1 MQLVIQS
8 IVVKKDKLL
17 ACHSR
22 ICHPLLVKWRERCY
36 LVIQVFEKGNFAGL
50 EEMKTNDRLFRK
62 IAPIGVND
70 IMMAVQ
76 YEYVH
81 RPPLSLPIVS
91 FDGIKDAT
99 IDAGN
104 MQQWAQY
111 TTSTFSNVPIEGD
124 HYFVSTRY
132 REVCFLDAPPA
143 FCTCAYLDI
152 SWPWPSTCYLGIVLS
167 KRMGN

>member
-1 MQLVIQS
+1 MENIHVNS
-8 IVVKKDKLL
+8 ARDTFYSFEKESFWHAML
-17 ACHSR
+17 ACIYHSHIYYCLEKR
-22 ICHPLLVKWRERCY
+22 RESSH

-50 EEMKTNDRLFRK
+50 EEMKTNNRLFKK

-76 YEYVH
+76 YEYVP
-81 RPPLSLPIVS
+81 RPPLSLPIIS

-104 MQQWAQY
+104 MQHWAQY

-132 REVCFLDAPPA
+132 REVSFSHAPP
-143 FCTCAYLDI
+143 CLLHLCY
-152 SWPWPSTCYLGIVLS
+152 SRPWPSTCYS
-167 KRMGN
+167 TT